1 MHARSLSDAMIIQIS
16 EPWEF
21 CIQQDPSPFRP
32 YVIVCKIQRVERRAM
47 PQHPRQ
53 ALSPFIPYVIYAKI
67 QLEKRRA
74 LPQHPRQAPSPFAP

>member
-1 MHARSLSDAMIIQIS
+1 MHARSLSDAMVIQIS

-32 YVIVCKIQRVERRAM
+32 YVIVHEIQRVERRAM

-53 ALSPFIPYVIYAKI
+53 APSPFIPHVIVCKI
-67 QLEKRRA
+67 QEIRRCSTY
-74 LPQHPRQAPSPFAP
+74 P